1 MSVNPYP
8 NVPISTGNYPLQGHG
23 THASVKA
30 VWVSENAAVSSVI
43 NLSHDTTAIEIAV
56 ISGTSSLVAAGA
68 MRWVPSSIGFAAG
81 TSVITAAGS
90 ANFDHIIPNN
100 TVMKFAVPIDKMY
113 ASGYGSVVGANI
125 LNGLMRRVAYKSIGT
140 ASILLTEY

>member
-8 NVPISTGNYPLQGHG
+8 GLPHSRGNDPMQNYV

-30 VWVSENAAVSSVI
+30 IYASENASASSVI
-43 NLSHDTTAIEIAV
+43 TLTQDTTALEIAV
-56 ISGTSSLVAAGA
+56 IGGTSSLIAAGA
-68 MRWVPSSIGFAAG
+68 MRWVPSAIGFAAG

-90 ANFDHIIPNN
+90 ANFDHVIPNN
-100 TVMKFAVPIDKMY
+100 QVLKFAVPIEKMY
-113 ASGYGSVVGANI
+113 QAPSSMAGMNI
-125 LNGLMRRVAYKSIGT
+125 QNGLYRRVAIKSIGT